1 MKCSHCQLEFKES
14 ELFKEVINHKEL
26 YFCCTGCARVYALL
40 LDLNLESFYDKLND
54 STLAPVTPQDS
65 MSALELEQ
73 ALEENN
79 KGDFILNL
87 LLEKTHCNACLWL
100 NQKVL
105 ERLKGVKK
113 VSVNFTTHHLQI
125 VFDKSLNPK
134 EIVQKIESLGYGAKI
149 YNAKNYAL
157 KAQKEQRSYLLTL
170 SVGFFAT
177 MNLMFIAIAKY
188 ASYGGASYGGASYGG
203 ASYGGASYGAG
214 MDKLMQ
220 RNLDLV
226 SLFLSLLVLVVV
238 GRFFI
243 KGAFYG
249 LKNGVLGMDLS
260 VSFGALSAFVYSI
273 YAMLVSQETYFEA
286 SSTILTLV
294 FGSKFLELKAKLFAN
309 EKCLA
314 LESHEIHSVIVVEN
328 GKQIEKH
335 PKDVAIG
342 SVVLVPSGA
351 KIALDGVLLNHASVD
366 ASLISGEFKPL
377 ELGVNDQI
385 LGGYVNVGVP
395 FSYQVSADFQNS
407 RLSSL
412 LETLK
417 KSFLEKPL
425 IESSANKIADI
436 FSKAVLFLAF
446 ISFLL
451 WQFGLG
457 GNFEKALMVCI
468 SVLVISCPCAF
479 ALATPIALVIGVFKN
494 PLIVFKEALF
504 LETLAKV
511 KKIFIDKTGTLTQ
524 KEVLLKE
531 KIIYEEFDERLLKSL
546 LKVREHLA
554 HSAILK
560 SLDSDEVSLE
570 KIEFFAHGLK
580 ANYHNETLLVG
591 SLKFLNAMG
600 VNIKAK
606 ESANIMVGFAKNK
619 TLCALFI
626 LEERLKNNAKEVI
639 QFLQNKGLELEILS
653 GDNESSVKECAKKL
667 GISNYHANLT
677 PEDKAQI
684 INSYKGVCAMIG
696 DGNNDAL
703 ALKQAS
709 VSLGFEKSALS
720 KSACDILLLEENLS
734 LLRKAFDNAQK
745 VYQVVLQNIVLSLIY
760 NAILIPVAML
770 GYINPLIASLSM
782 SASSLLVVLN
792 SLRLKRS

>member
-14 ELFKEVINHKEL
+14 ELFKETINHKEL

-54 STLAPVTPQDS
+54 STLAPVTPQDP
-65 MSALELEQ
+65 MNILELEQ
-73 ALEENN
+73 ALEESN
-79 KGDFILNL
+79 KSDFILNL

-105 ERLKGVKK
+105 ERLSGVKK

-125 VFDKSLNPK
+125 VFEKSLDPK

-188 ASYGGASYGGASYGG
+188 ASYGGASYGGTN
-203 ASYGGASYGAG
+203 YGAG

-226 SLFLSLLVLVVV
+226 SLFLSLLVLMVV

-260 VSFGALSAFVYSI
+260 VSFGALSAFVYSL

-294 FGSKFLELKAKLFAN
+294 FGSKFLELKARLFAN

-342 SVVLVPSGA
+342 SVVWVPSGA
-351 KIALDGVLLNHASVD
+351 KIALDGVLLNSASVD

-377 ELGVNDQI
+377 ELGVNDPI

-395 FSYQVSADFQNS
+395 FSYQVSATFQNS
-407 RLSSL
+407 RLSGL

-425 IESSANKIADI
+425 IESSANQIADI

-446 ISFLL
+446 VSFLL

-531 KIIYEEFDERLLKSL
+531 KIIYEKFDERLLKSL
-546 LKVREHLA
+546 LKTREHLA

-560 SLDSDEVSLE
+560 SLDGDEVNLE

-580 ANYHNETLLVG
+580 ASYQNETLLVG

-626 LEERLKNNAKEVI
+626 LEERLKANAKEVI
-639 QFLQNKGLELEILS
+639 QALQNQGLELEILS

-667 GISNYHANLT
+667 GISKYHANLT

-684 INSYKGVCAMIG
+684 ISSYQGVCAMVG

-720 KSACDILLLEENLS
+720 KSACDILLLEEDLS
-734 LLRKAFDNAQK
+734 LLEKAFDNAQK

-782 SASSLLVVLN
+782 SGSSLLVVLN

>member
-79 KGDFILNL
+79 KGELILNL

-105 ERLKGVKK
+105 ERLSGVKK

-125 VFDKSLNPK
+125 VFEKSLNPK
-134 EIVQKIESLGYGAKI
+134 EIIQKIESLGYGAKI

-188 ASYGGASYGGASYGG
+188 ASYGSTSYGGASYG
-203 ASYGGASYGAG
+203 SG

-294 FGSKFLELKAKLFAN
+294 FGSKFLELKARLFAN

-314 LESHEIHSVIVVEN
+314 LESHEIHSVIVVEKD
-328 GKQIEKH
+328 KQIEKH

-342 SVVLVPSGA
+342 SVVWVPSGA

-377 ELGVNDQI
+377 ELGVNDPI

-395 FSYQVSADFQNS
+395 FSYQVSANFQNS
-407 RLSSL
+407 RLSGL

-425 IESSANKIADI
+425 IESSANQIADI

-446 ISFLL
+446 VSFLL

-531 KIIYEEFDERLLKSL
+531 KIIYEEFDGRLLKSL
-546 LKVREHLA
+546 LKTREHLA

-560 SLDSDEVSLE
+560 TLNGDEVDLE

-580 ANYHNETLLVG
+580 ASYHNETLLVG

-626 LEERLKNNAKEVI
+626 LEERLKNNVKEVV
-639 QFLQNKGLELEILS
+639 QALQNQGLELEILS
-653 GDNESSVKECAKKL
+653 GDNENSVKECAKKL
-667 GISNYHANLT
+667 GISKYHANLT

-684 INSYKGVCAMIG
+684 ISSYKGVCAMIG

-720 KSACDILLLEENLS
+720 KSACDILLLEEDLS
-734 LLRKAFDNAQK
+734 LLEKAFHNAQK

>member
-79 KGDFILNL
+79 KGELILNL

-125 VFDKSLNPK
+125 VFEKSLNPK
-134 EIVQKIESLGYGAKI
+134 EIIQKIESLGYGSKI

-188 ASYGGASYGGASYGG
+188 ASYGSASYGGAGYG
-203 ASYGGASYGAG
+203 SG

-260 VSFGALSAFVYSI
+260 VSFGALSAFVYSL

-294 FGSKFLELKAKLFAN
+294 FGSKFLELKARLFAN

-328 GKQIEKH
+328 DKQIEKH

-342 SVVLVPSGA
+342 SVVWVPSGA
-351 KIALDGVLLNHASVD
+351 KIALDGVLLSNASVD

-377 ELGVNDQI
+377 ELGVNDPI

-395 FSYQVSADFQNS
+395 FSYQVSANFQNS
-407 RLSSL
+407 RLSGL

-457 GNFEKALMVCI
+457 GSFEKALMVCI

-511 KKIFIDKTGTLTQ
+511 EKIFIDKTGTLTQ

-531 KIIYEEFDERLLKSL
+531 KIIYKEFDGRLLKSL

-554 HSAILK
+554 HNAILK
-560 SLDSDEVSLE
+560 TLDSDEVNLE

-580 ANYHNETLLVG
+580 ANYQNETLLVG

-600 VNIKAK
+600 VDLKVK

-626 LEERLKNNAKEVI
+626 LEERLKANAKEVI
-639 QFLQNKGLELEILS
+639 QALQNQGLELEILS

-667 GISNYHANLT
+667 GISKYHAHLT

-684 INSYKGVCAMIG
+684 ISSYKGVCAMIG

-720 KSACDILLLEENLS
+720 KSACDILLLEEDLS
-734 LLRKAFDNAQK
+734 LLEKAFHNAQK

>member
-14 ELFKEVINHKEL
+14 DLFKEVINHKEL
-26 YFCCTGCARVYALL
+26 HFCCTGCARVYALL

-188 ASYGGASYGGASYGG
+188 ASYGSASYGGASYGSG
-203 ASYGGASYGAG
+203 I
-214 MDKLMQ
+214 DKLMQ

-260 VSFGALSAFVYSI
+260 VSFGALSAFVYSL

-294 FGSKFLELKAKLFAN
+294 FGSKFLELKARLFAN

-342 SVVLVPSGA
+342 SVVWVPSGA
-351 KIALDGVLLNHASVD
+351 KIALDGVLLSNASVD

-377 ELGVNDQI
+377 ELEVNDPI

-395 FSYQVSADFQNS
+395 FSYQVSANFQNS
-407 RLSSL
+407 RLSGL

-511 KKIFIDKTGTLTQ
+511 EKIFIDKTGTLTQ

-531 KIIYEEFDERLLKSL
+531 KIIYKEFDERLLKSL
-546 LKVREHLA
+546 LKTREHLA

-560 SLDSDEVSLE
+560 TLDGDEVDLE

-580 ANYHNETLLVG
+580 ANYQNETLLVG
-591 SLKFLNAMG
+591 SLKFLKSMG
-600 VNIKAK
+600 VDLKVK
-606 ESANIMVGFAKNK
+606 ESANIMVGFAKNE

-626 LEERLKNNAKEVI
+626 LEERLKANAKEVI
-639 QFLQNKGLELEILS
+639 QALQNQGLELEILS

-667 GISNYHANLT
+667 GISKYHAHLT

-684 INSYKGVCAMIG
+684 ISSYQGVCAMIG

-720 KSACDILLLEENLS
+720 KSACDILLLEEDLS
-734 LLRKAFDNAQK
+734 LLKKAFDNAQK

-770 GYINPLIASLSM
+770 GCINPLIASLSM

-792 SLRLKRS
+792 SLRLKRP

>member
-14 ELFKEVINHKEL
+14 ELFKETINHKEL
-26 YFCCTGCARVYALL
+26 YFCCAGCARVYALL

-65 MSALELEQ
+65 MNALELEQ

-79 KGDFILNL
+79 KSDFILNL

-105 ERLKGVKK
+105 ERLSGVKK

-125 VFDKSLNPK
+125 VFEKSLDPK
-134 EIVQKIESLGYGAKI
+134 EIIQKIESLGYGAKI
-149 YNAKNYAL
+149 YNAQNYTL
-157 KAQKEQRSYLLTL
+157 KVQKEQRSYLLTL

-188 ASYGGASYGGASYGG
+188 ASYGSASYGSASYG
-203 ASYGGASYGAG
+203 SG

-260 VSFGALSAFVYSI
+260 VSFGALSAFVYSL

-294 FGSKFLELKAKLFAN
+294 FGSKFLELKARLFAN

-314 LESHEIHSVIVVEN
+314 LESHEIHSVIIVEN

-342 SVVLVPSGA
+342 SVVWVPSGA
-351 KIALDGVLLNHASVD
+351 KIALDGVLLNNASVD

-377 ELGVNDQI
+377 ELGVNDPI

-395 FSYQVSADFQNS
+395 FSYQVSANFQNS
-407 RLSSL
+407 RLSGL

-531 KIIYEEFDERLLKSL
+531 KIIYKEFDGRLLKSL
-546 LKVREHLA
+546 LKTREHLA
-554 HSAILK
+554 HNAILK
-560 SLDSDEVSLE
+560 TLNGDEVDLE
-570 KIEFFAHGLK
+570 KIEFFAYGLK
-580 ANYHNETLLVG
+580 ASYQNETLLVG

-600 VNIKAK
+600 VDTPMK

-626 LEERLKNNAKEVI
+626 LEERLKANAKEVI
-639 QFLQNKGLELEILS
+639 QALQNQGLELEILS

-667 GISNYHANLT
+667 GISKYHAHLT
-677 PEDKAQI
+677 PEDKDQI
-684 INSYKGVCAMIG
+684 VSSYKGVCAMIG

-720 KSACDILLLEENLS
+720 KSACDILLLEEDLS
-734 LLRKAFDNAQK
+734 LLEKAFHNAQK

>member
-26 YFCCTGCARVYALL
+26 HFCCTGCARVYALL

-65 MSALELEQ
+65 MNALELEQ

-170 SVGFFAT
+170 SVGFFST

-188 ASYGGASYGGASYGG
+188 ASYGSASYGGAN
-203 ASYGGASYGAG
+203 YGAG

-260 VSFGALSAFVYSI
+260 VSFGALSAFVYSV

-294 FGSKFLELKAKLFAN
+294 FGSKFLELKARLFAN

-328 GKQIEKH
+328 GKQTEKH

-342 SVVLVPSGA
+342 SVVWVPSGA
-351 KIALDGVLLNHASVD
+351 KIALDGVLLNSASVD

-377 ELGVNDQI
+377 ELEVNDPI

-395 FSYQVSADFQNS
+395 FSYQVSTNFQNS
-407 RLSSL
+407 RLSGL

-511 KKIFIDKTGTLTQ
+511 EKIFIDKTGTLTQ

-546 LKVREHLA
+546 LKTREHLA

-570 KIEFFAHGLK
+570 TIEFFAHGLK
-580 ANYHNETLLVG
+580 ANYQNETLLVG

-626 LEERLKNNAKEVI
+626 LEERLKANAKEVI
-639 QFLQNKGLELEILS
+639 QALQNQGLELEILS

-667 GISNYHANLT
+667 GISKYHAHLT

-684 INSYKGVCAMIG
+684 ISSYKGVCAMVG

-720 KSACDILLLEENLS
+720 KSACDILLLEEDLS
-734 LLRKAFDNAQK
+734 LLKKAFDNAQK

-782 SASSLLVVLN
+782 SGSSLLVVLN

>member
-40 LDLNLESFYDKLND
+40 SDLNLESFYDKLND

-65 MSALELEQ
+65 MNALELEQ

-105 ERLKGVKK
+105 ERLMGVKK

-188 ASYGGASYGGASYGG
+188 
-203 ASYGGASYGAG
+203 ASYGAG

-294 FGSKFLELKAKLFAN
+294 FGSKFLELKARLFAN

-385 LGGYVNVGVP
+385 LGGYVNVGAP
-395 FSYQVSADFQNS
+395 FSYQVSANFQNS

-546 LKVREHLA
+546 LKTREHLA

-560 SLDSDEVSLE
+560 SLDSDEVHLE

-619 TLCALFI
+619 TLCALFV

-639 QFLQNKGLELEILS
+639 QALQNKGLELEILS

-684 INSYKGVCAMIG
+684 ISSYKGVCAMIG

-720 KSACDILLLEENLS
+720 KSACDILLLEEDLS
-734 LLRKAFDNAQK
+734 LLKKAFDNAQK

>member
-14 ELFKEVINHKEL
+14 ELFKEVIHHKEL

-65 MSALELEQ
+65 MNILELEQ

-79 KGDFILNL
+79 KGELILNL

-105 ERLKGVKK
+105 ERLSGVKK

-125 VFDKSLNPK
+125 VFDKSLDPK

-149 YNAKNYAL
+149 YNAKNYTL

-188 ASYGGASYGGASYGG
+188 ASYGSASYGGASYG
-203 ASYGGASYGAG
+203 SG

-260 VSFGALSAFVYSI
+260 VSFGALSAFVYSL

-294 FGSKFLELKAKLFAN
+294 FGSKFLELKARLFAN

-314 LESHEIHSVIVVEN
+314 LESHEIHSVIIVEN

-342 SVVLVPSGA
+342 SVVWVPSGA
-351 KIALDGVLLNHASVD
+351 KIALDGVLLNNASVD

-377 ELGVNDQI
+377 ELGVNDPI
-385 LGGYVNVGVP
+385 LGGYVNVGMP
-395 FSYQVSADFQNS
+395 FSYQVSATFQNS
-407 RLSSL
+407 RLSGL

-425 IESSANKIADI
+425 IESSANQIADI

-446 ISFLL
+446 VSFLL

-546 LKVREHLA
+546 LKTREHLA

-560 SLDSDEVSLE
+560 ALDGDEVSLE

-580 ANYHNETLLVG
+580 ASYQNETLLVG
-591 SLKFLNAMG
+591 SLKFLKSMG
-600 VNIKAK
+600 VDLKVK

-626 LEERLKNNAKEVI
+626 LEERLKANAKEVV
-639 QFLQNKGLELEILS
+639 QALQNKGLELEILS

-667 GISNYHANLT
+667 GISKYHAHLT
-677 PEDKAQI
+677 PEDKAQTI
-684 INSYKGVCAMIG
+684 SSYKGVCAMIG

-720 KSACDILLLEENLS
+720 KSACDILLLEEDLS
-734 LLRKAFDNAQK
+734 LLEKAFHNAQK

>member
-54 STLAPVTPQDS
+54 STLAPVTLQDS

-79 KGDFILNL
+79 KSDFILNL

-188 ASYGGASYGGASYGG
+188 ASYGS

-294 FGSKFLELKAKLFAN
+294 FGSKFLELKARLFAN

-385 LGGYVNVGVP
+385 LGGYVNMGVP
-395 FSYQVSADFQNS
+395 FSYQVSANFQNS
-407 RLSSL
+407 RLSGL

-531 KIIYEEFDERLLKSL
+531 KIIYEEFDGRLLKSL

-560 SLDSDEVSLE
+560 SLDGDEVSLE

-580 ANYHNETLLVG
+580 ANYCNETLLVG

-626 LEERLKNNAKEVI
+626 LEERLKNNAKEVV
-639 QFLQNKGLELEILS
+639 QALQNKGLELKILS

-684 INSYKGVCAMIG
+684 ISSYKGVCAMIG

-720 KSACDILLLEENLS
+720 KSTCDILLLEEDLS
-734 LLRKAFDNAQK
+734 LLKKAFDNAQK

>member
-14 ELFKEVINHKEL
+14 ELFKEVIHHKEL

-73 ALEENN
+73 TLEENN
-79 KGDFILNL
+79 KSDFILNL

-188 ASYGGASYGGASYGG
+188 ASYG
-203 ASYGGASYGAG
+203 AG

-294 FGSKFLELKAKLFAN
+294 FGSKFLELKARLFAN

-377 ELGVNDQI
+377 ELEVNDQI

-407 RLSSL
+407 RLSGL

-546 LKVREHLA
+546 LKTREHLA

-560 SLDSDEVSLE
+560 SLDSDEVNLE
-570 KIEFFAHGLK
+570 QIEFFAHGLK
-580 ANYHNETLLVG
+580 ASYRNETLLVG

-626 LEERLKNNAKEVI
+626 LEERLKNNSKEII
-639 QFLQNKGLELEILS
+639 QALQNKGLELEILS

-667 GISNYHANLT
+667 GISKYHAHLT
-677 PEDKAQI
+677 PEDKAQTI
-684 INSYKGVCAMIG
+684 SSYKGVCAMVG
-696 DGNNDAL
+696 DGNNDVL

-720 KSACDILLLEENLS
+720 KSACDILLLEEDLS
-734 LLRKAFDNAQK
+734 LLEKAFDNAQK

>member
-40 LDLNLESFYDKLND
+40 SDLNLESFYDKLND
-54 STLAPVTPQDS
+54 STLAPVMPQDS

-79 KGDFILNL
+79 KSDFILNL

-188 ASYGGASYGGASYGG
+188 ASYG
-203 ASYGGASYGAG
+203 AG

-294 FGSKFLELKAKLFAN
+294 FGSKFLELKARLFAN

-395 FSYQVSADFQNS
+395 FSYQVSANFQNS

-425 IESSANKIADI
+425 IESGANKIADI

-546 LKVREHLA
+546 LKIREHLA

-619 TLCALFI
+619 TLYALFI

-684 INSYKGVCAMIG
+684 ISSYKGVCAMIG

-720 KSACDILLLEENLS
+720 KSACDILLLEEDLS
-734 LLRKAFDNAQK
+734 LLKKAFDNAQK

>member
-14 ELFKEVINHKEL
+14 ELFKEVIHHKEL
-26 YFCCTGCARVYALL
+26 YFCCAGCARVYALL

-65 MSALELEQ
+65 MNILELEQ

-79 KGDFILNL
+79 KGELILNL

-134 EIVQKIESLGYGAKI
+134 EIIQKIESLGYGAKI
-149 YNAKNYAL
+149 YNAKNYTL

-188 ASYGGASYGGASYGG
+188 ASYGSASYGGASYG
-203 ASYGGASYGAG
+203 SG

-260 VSFGALSAFVYSI
+260 VSFGALSAFVYSL

-294 FGSKFLELKAKLFAN
+294 FGSKFLELKARLFAN

-314 LESHEIHSVIVVEN
+314 LESHEIHSVIVVES

-342 SVVLVPSGA
+342 SVVWVPSGA
-351 KIALDGVLLNHASVD
+351 KIALDGVLLNNASVD

-377 ELGVNDQI
+377 ELGVNDPI

-395 FSYQVSADFQNS
+395 FSYQVSANFQNS

-425 IESSANKIADI
+425 IESSANQIADI

-446 ISFLL
+446 VSFLL

-531 KIIYEEFDERLLKSL
+531 KIIHEEFDERLLMSL
-546 LKVREHLA
+546 LKTREHLA
-554 HSAILK
+554 HNAILK
-560 SLDSDEVSLE
+560 TLHGDEVDLE

-580 ANYHNETLLVG
+580 ANYQNETLLVG
-591 SLKFLNAMG
+591 SLKFLKSMG
-600 VNIKAK
+600 VDLKVE

-626 LEERLKNNAKEVI
+626 LEERLKANAKEVI
-639 QFLQNKGLELEILS
+639 QALQNQGLELEILS

-667 GISNYHANLT
+667 GISKYHANLT

-684 INSYKGVCAMIG
+684 VSSYKGVCAMIG

-720 KSACDILLLEENLS
+720 KSACDILLLEEDLS
-734 LLRKAFDNAQK
+734 LLEKAFHNAQK

>member
-79 KGDFILNL
+79 KSDFILNL

-188 ASYGGASYGGASYGG
+188 ASYGS
-203 ASYGGASYGAG
+203 ASYGGASYGAS

-294 FGSKFLELKAKLFAN
+294 FGSKFLELKARLFAN

-457 GNFEKALMVCI
+457 GDFEKALMVCI

-546 LKVREHLA
+546 LKTKEHLA
-554 HSAILK
+554 HSTILK

-580 ANYHNETLLVG
+580 ADYHNETLLVG

-626 LEERLKNNAKEVI
+626 LEERLKANAKEVI
-639 QFLQNKGLELEILS
+639 QALQNQGLELEILS
-653 GDNESSVKECAKKL
+653 GDNERSVKECAKKL
-667 GISNYHANLT
+667 GISKYHANLT

-684 INSYKGVCAMIG
+684 ISSYKGVCAMIG

-720 KSACDILLLEENLS
+720 KSACDILLLEEDLS
-734 LLRKAFDNAQK
+734 LLEKAFHNAQK

>member
-14 ELFKEVINHKEL
+14 ELFKETINHKEL
-26 YFCCTGCARVYALL
+26 HFCCTGCARVYALL

-79 KGDFILNL
+79 KGELILNL

-134 EIVQKIESLGYGAKI
+134 EIIQKIESLGYGAKI

-188 ASYGGASYGGASYGG
+188 ASYGSASYGGAGYG
-203 ASYGGASYGAG
+203 SG

-220 RNLDLV
+220 RHLDLV

-260 VSFGALSAFVYSI
+260 VSFGALSAFVYSV

-294 FGSKFLELKAKLFAN
+294 FGSKFLELKARLFAN

-314 LESHEIHSVIVVEN
+314 LESHEIHSVIVVKKD
-328 GKQIEKH
+328 KQIEKH

-342 SVVLVPSGA
+342 SVVWVPSGA
-351 KIALDGVLLNHASVD
+351 KIALDGVLLNNASVD

-377 ELGVNDQI
+377 ELGVNDLI

-395 FSYQVSADFQNS
+395 FSYQVSATFQNS

-425 IESSANKIADI
+425 IESSANQIADI

-446 ISFLL
+446 VSFLL

-531 KIIYEEFDERLLKSL
+531 KIIYEGFDERLLKSL
-546 LKVREHLA
+546 LKTKEHLA

-560 SLDSDEVSLE
+560 TLDGDEVNLE
-570 KIEFFAHGLK
+570 QIEFFAHGLK
-580 ANYHNETLLVG
+580 ASYQNETLLVG

-600 VNIKAK
+600 VGIKTK

-626 LEERLKNNAKEVI
+626 LEERLKANAKEVI
-639 QFLQNKGLELEILS
+639 QTLQNQGLELEILS

-667 GISNYHANLT
+667 GISKYHAHLT

-684 INSYKGVCAMIG
+684 VSSYQGVCAMVG

-720 KSACDILLLEENLS
+720 KSACDILLLEEDLS
-734 LLRKAFDNAQK
+734 LLEKAFDNAQK

>member
-188 ASYGGASYGGASYGG
+188 ASYG
-203 ASYGGASYGAG
+203 AG

-294 FGSKFLELKAKLFAN
+294 FGSKFLELKARLFAN

-395 FSYQVSADFQNS
+395 FSYQVSANFQNS

-560 SLDSDEVSLE
+560 SLDSDEVGLE

-639 QFLQNKGLELEILS
+639 QALQNKGLELEILS

-684 INSYKGVCAMIG
+684 ISSYKGVCAMIG

-720 KSACDILLLEENLS
+720 KSACDILLLEEDLS
-734 LLRKAFDNAQK
+734 LLKKAFDNAQK

>member
-79 KGDFILNL
+79 KSDFILNL

-105 ERLKGVKK
+105 ERLNGVKK

-134 EIVQKIESLGYGAKI
+134 EIIQKIESLGYGAKI

-188 ASYGGASYGGASYGG
+188 ASYGSTSYGGASYG
-203 ASYGGASYGAG
+203 SG

-294 FGSKFLELKAKLFAN
+294 FGSKFLELKARLFAN

-342 SVVLVPSGA
+342 SVVWVPSGA
-351 KIALDGVLLNHASVD
+351 KIALDGVLLNNASVD

-377 ELGVNDQI
+377 ELGINDPI

-395 FSYQVSADFQNS
+395 FSYQVSANFQNS

-425 IESSANKIADI
+425 IESSANQIADI

-446 ISFLL
+446 VSFLL

-457 GNFEKALMVCI
+457 GDFEKALMVCI

-531 KIIYEEFDERLLKSL
+531 KIIYEGFDGRLLKSL
-546 LKVREHLA
+546 LKTREHLA
-554 HSAILK
+554 HNAILK
-560 SLDSDEVSLE
+560 TLNGDEIDLE

-580 ANYHNETLLVG
+580 ANYQNETLLVG

-600 VNIKAK
+600 VDLKVE
-606 ESANIMVGFAKNK
+606 ESANIMVGFAKNE

-626 LEERLKNNAKEVI
+626 LEERLKANAKEVI
-639 QFLQNKGLELEILS
+639 QALQNQGLELEILS
-653 GDNESSVKECAKKL
+653 GDNESSVKECTKKL
-667 GISNYHANLT
+667 GISKYHAHLT

-684 INSYKGVCAMIG
+684 VSSYKGVCAMIG

-720 KSACDILLLEENLS
+720 KSACDILLLEEDLS
-734 LLRKAFDNAQK
+734 LLEKAFHNAQK

>member
-14 ELFKEVINHKEL
+14 ELFKEVIHHKEL

-65 MSALELEQ
+65 MNILELEQ
-73 ALEENN
+73 ALEESN
-79 KGDFILNL
+79 KGELILNL

-149 YNAKNYAL
+149 YNAKNYTL

-188 ASYGGASYGGASYGG
+188 ASYGSTSYGGASYG
-203 ASYGGASYGAG
+203 SG

-226 SLFLSLLVLVVV
+226 SLFLNLLVLVVV

-260 VSFGALSAFVYSI
+260 VSFGALSAFVYSL

-294 FGSKFLELKAKLFAN
+294 FGSKFLELKARLFAN

-342 SVVLVPSGA
+342 SVVWVPSGA
-351 KIALDGVLLNHASVD
+351 KIALDGVLLNSASVD

-377 ELGVNDQI
+377 ELGVNDPI

-395 FSYQVSADFQNS
+395 FSYQVSATFQNS

-425 IESSANKIADI
+425 IESSANQIADI

-446 ISFLL
+446 VSFLL

-457 GNFEKALMVCI
+457 GDFEKALMVCI

-531 KIIYEEFDERLLKSL
+531 KIIHKEFDERLLKSL
-546 LKVREHLA
+546 LKTREHLA
-554 HSAILK
+554 HNAILK
-560 SLDSDEVSLE
+560 SLDGDEVVLE

-580 ANYHNETLLVG
+580 ANYQNETLLVG
-591 SLKFLNAMG
+591 SLKFLKSMG
-600 VNIKAK
+600 VDLKVK

-626 LEERLKNNAKEVI
+626 LEERLKANAKEVI
-639 QFLQNKGLELEILS
+639 QALQNKGLELEILS

-667 GISNYHANLT
+667 GISKYHAHLT

-684 INSYKGVCAMIG
+684 VRSYKGVCAMVG

-720 KSACDILLLEENLS
+720 KSACDILLLEEDLS
-734 LLRKAFDNAQK
+734 LLEKAFHNAQK

>member
-26 YFCCTGCARVYALL
+26 YFCCMGCARVYALL

-54 STLAPVTPQDS
+54 SVLAPVTPQDS

-134 EIVQKIESLGYGAKI
+134 EIVQKIEGLGYGAKI

-188 ASYGGASYGGASYGG
+188 
-203 ASYGGASYGAG
+203 ASYGAG

-260 VSFGALSAFVYSI
+260 VSFGALSAFVYSL

-294 FGSKFLELKAKLFAN
+294 FGSKFLELKARLFAN

-351 KIALDGVLLNHASVD
+351 KIALDGVLLNNASVD

-377 ELGVNDQI
+377 ELGVNDPI

-395 FSYQVSADFQNS
+395 FSYQVSANFQNS
-407 RLSSL
+407 RLSGL

-446 ISFLL
+446 VSFLL

-546 LKVREHLA
+546 LKTREHLA

-560 SLDSDEVSLE
+560 SLNSDEVNLE
-570 KIEFFAHGLK
+570 TIEFFAHGLK
-580 ANYHNETLLVG
+580 ANYQNETLLVG

-626 LEERLKNNAKEVI
+626 LEERLKNNAKEVV
-639 QFLQNKGLELEILS
+639 QALQNKGLELEILS
-653 GDNESSVKECAKKL
+653 GDNESSVRECAKKL
-667 GISNYHANLT
+667 GISKYHAHLT
-677 PEDKAQI
+677 PEDKAQTI
-684 INSYKGVCAMIG
+684 SSYKGVCAMVG

-720 KSACDILLLEENLS
+720 KSACDILLLEEDLS
-734 LLRKAFDNAQK
+734 LLEKAFHNAQK

>member
-14 ELFKEVINHKEL
+14 DLFKEVINHKEL
-26 YFCCTGCARVYALL
+26 HFCCAGCARVYALL
-40 LDLNLESFYDKLND
+40 ADLNLESFYDKLND
-54 STLAPVTPQDS
+54 STLAPVTPQDP
-65 MSALELEQ
+65 MNILELEQ

-134 EIVQKIESLGYGAKI
+134 KIIQKIESLGYGAKI
-149 YNAKNYAL
+149 YNAQNYTL

-188 ASYGGASYGGASYGG
+188 ASYGS
-203 ASYGGASYGAG
+203 G

-294 FGSKFLELKAKLFAN
+294 FGSKFLELKARLFAN

-328 GKQIEKH
+328 GKQTEKH

-342 SVVLVPSGA
+342 SVVWVPSGA
-351 KIALDGVLLNHASVD
+351 KIALDGVLLNNASVD

-377 ELGVNDQI
+377 ELGVNDPI

-395 FSYQVSADFQNS
+395 FSYQVSATFQNS

-446 ISFLL
+446 VSFLL

-546 LKVREHLA
+546 LKTREHLA

-560 SLDSDEVSLE
+560 SLHGDEVDLE

-580 ANYHNETLLVG
+580 ASYQNETLLVG

-600 VNIKAK
+600 VGIKAK

-626 LEERLKNNAKEVI
+626 LEERLKANAKEVI
-639 QFLQNKGLELEILS
+639 QALQNQGLELEILS
-653 GDNESSVKECAKKL
+653 GDNERSVKECAKKL
-667 GISNYHANLT
+667 GISKYHAHLT

-684 INSYKGVCAMIG
+684 ISSYKGVCAMVG

-703 ALKQAS
+703 ALKKAS

-720 KSACDILLLEENLS
+720 KSACDILLLEEDLS
-734 LLRKAFDNAQK
+734 LLEKAFHNAQK

-782 SASSLLVVLN
+782 STSSLLVVLN

>member
-14 ELFKEVINHKEL
+14 ELFKEVIHHKEL

-54 STLAPVTPQDS
+54 STLAPVTPQDP
-65 MSALELEQ
+65 MNILELEQ

-79 KGDFILNL
+79 KGELILNL

-134 EIVQKIESLGYGAKI
+134 EIIQKIESLGYGAKI
-149 YNAKNYAL
+149 YNAQNYTL

-188 ASYGGASYGGASYGG
+188 ASYGSASYGGASYG
-203 ASYGGASYGAG
+203 SG

-260 VSFGALSAFVYSI
+260 VSFGALSAFVYSL

-294 FGSKFLELKAKLFAN
+294 FGSKFLELKARLFAN

-314 LESHEIHSVIVVEN
+314 LESHEIHSVIIVEN

-342 SVVLVPSGA
+342 SVVWVPSGA
-351 KIALDGVLLNHASVD
+351 KIALDGVLLNNASVD

-377 ELGVNDQI
+377 ELGVNDPI

-395 FSYQVSADFQNS
+395 FSYQVGATFQNS
-407 RLSSL
+407 RLSGL

-531 KIIYEEFDERLLKSL
+531 KIIYEEFDGRLLKSL
-546 LKVREHLA
+546 LKTREHLA
-554 HSAILK
+554 HNAILK
-560 SLDSDEVSLE
+560 TLDGDEVNLE

-580 ANYHNETLLVG
+580 ANYQNETLLVG

-606 ESANIMVGFAKNK
+606 ESTNIMVGFAKNK

-626 LEERLKNNAKEVI
+626 LEERLKNNAKEVV

-684 INSYKGVCAMIG
+684 ISSYKGVCAMIG

-720 KSACDILLLEENLS
+720 KSACDILLLEEDLS
-734 LLRKAFDNAQK
+734 LLKKAFDNAQK

>member
-26 YFCCTGCARVYALL
+26 HFCCTGCARVYALL

-79 KGDFILNL
+79 KGELILNL

-105 ERLKGVKK
+105 ERLSGVKK

-125 VFDKSLNPK
+125 VFEKSLDPK

-188 ASYGGASYGGASYGG
+188 ASYGSASYGGASYGT
-203 ASYGGASYGAG
+203 G

-260 VSFGALSAFVYSI
+260 VSFGALSAFVYSV

-294 FGSKFLELKAKLFAN
+294 FGSKFLELKARLFAN

-314 LESHEIHSVIVVEN
+314 LESHEIHSVIIVEKD
-328 GKQIEKH
+328 KQIEKH

-342 SVVLVPSGA
+342 SVVWVPSGA
-351 KIALDGVLLNHASVD
+351 KIALDGVLLNNASVD

-377 ELGVNDQI
+377 ELGVNDPI

-425 IESSANKIADI
+425 IESSANQIADI

-446 ISFLL
+446 VSFLL

-457 GNFEKALMVCI
+457 GDFEKALMVCI

-531 KIIYEEFDERLLKSL
+531 KIIYKEFDERLLKSL
-546 LKVREHLA
+546 LKTREHLA
-554 HSAILK
+554 HNAILK
-560 SLDSDEVSLE
+560 TLNSDEVNLE

-580 ANYHNETLLVG
+580 ANYQNETLLVG

-600 VNIKAK
+600 VNIKTK

-626 LEERLKNNAKEVI
+626 LEERLKANAKEVI
-639 QFLQNKGLELEILS
+639 QALQNKGLELEILS

-667 GISNYHANLT
+667 GISKYHAHLT

-684 INSYKGVCAMIG
+684 VSSYQGVCAMVG

-720 KSACDILLLEENLS
+720 KSACDILLLEEDLS
-734 LLRKAFDNAQK
+734 LLEKAFHNAQK

-782 SASSLLVVLN
+782 SGSSLLVVLN
-792 SLRLKRS
+792 SLKLKRS

>member
-14 ELFKEVINHKEL
+14 ELFKETINHKEL
-26 YFCCTGCARVYALL
+26 HFCCTGCARVYALL
-40 LDLNLESFYDKLND
+40 TDLNLESFYDKLND
-54 STLAPVTPQDS
+54 STLAPVTLQDP
-65 MSALELEQ
+65 MNILELEQ

-79 KGDFILNL
+79 KGELILNL

-134 EIVQKIESLGYGAKI
+134 EIIQKIESLGYGAKI
-149 YNAKNYAL
+149 YNAQNYTL

-188 ASYGGASYGGASYGG
+188 ASYGSAGYGGASYG
-203 ASYGGASYGAG
+203 SG

-294 FGSKFLELKAKLFAN
+294 FGSKFLELKARLFAN

-342 SVVLVPSGA
+342 SVVWVPSGA
-351 KIALDGVLLNHASVD
+351 KIALDGVLLNNASVD

-377 ELGVNDQI
+377 ELGVNDPI

-395 FSYQVSADFQNS
+395 FSYQVSATFQNS

-446 ISFLL
+446 VSFLL

-531 KIIYEEFDERLLKSL
+531 KIIHEEFDERLLKSL
-546 LKVREHLA
+546 LKTREHLA
-554 HSAILK
+554 HSTILK
-560 SLDSDEVSLE
+560 TLNGDEISLE

-580 ANYHNETLLVG
+580 ASYQNKTLLVG
-591 SLKFLNAMG
+591 SLKFLKSMG
-600 VNIKAK
+600 VDLKVK

-626 LEERLKNNAKEVI
+626 LEERLKANAKEVI
-639 QFLQNKGLELEILS
+639 QALQNKGLELEILS

-667 GISNYHANLT
+667 GISKYHAHLT

-684 INSYKGVCAMIG
+684 ISSYKGVCAMIG

-720 KSACDILLLEENLS
+720 KSACDILLLEEDLS
-734 LLRKAFDNAQK
+734 LLEKAFHNAQK

>member
-14 ELFKEVINHKEL
+14 ELFKEVINHREL

-40 LDLNLESFYDKLND
+40 SDLNLESFYDKLND
-54 STLAPVTPQDS
+54 STLAPVTLQDS

-79 KGDFILNL
+79 KSDFILNL

-188 ASYGGASYGGASYGG
+188 ASYGGASYGGASYGT
-203 ASYGGASYGAG
+203 G

-294 FGSKFLELKAKLFAN
+294 FGSKFLELKARLFAN

-328 GKQIEKH
+328 GKQVEKH

-342 SVVLVPSGA
+342 SVVWVPSGA
-351 KIALDGVLLNHASVD
+351 KIALDGALLNSASVD
-366 ASLISGEFKPL
+366 ASLVSGEFKPL
-377 ELGVNDQI
+377 ELGVNDPI

-395 FSYQVSADFQNS
+395 FSYQVSANFQNS
-407 RLSSL
+407 RLSGL

-531 KIIYEEFDERLLKSL
+531 KIIYEGFDERLLKSL
-546 LKVREHLA
+546 LKTREHLA

-600 VNIKAK
+600 VNIRAK

-626 LEERLKNNAKEVI
+626 LEERLKNNAKEVV

-667 GISNYHANLT
+667 GISKYHANLT

-684 INSYKGVCAMIG
+684 ISSYKGVCAMVG

-720 KSACDILLLEENLS
+720 KSACDILLLEEDLS
-734 LLRKAFDNAQK
+734 LLKKAFDNAQK

>member
-14 ELFKEVINHKEL
+14 ELFKETINHKEL
-26 YFCCTGCARVYALL
+26 HFCCTGCARVYALL

-79 KGDFILNL
+79 RGELILNL

-134 EIVQKIESLGYGAKI
+134 EIIQKIESLGYGAKI
-149 YNAKNYAL
+149 YNAQNYTL

-188 ASYGGASYGGASYGG
+188 ASYGS
-203 ASYGGASYGAG
+203 ASYGAASYSSG

-226 SLFLSLLVLVVV
+226 SLFLNLLVLVVV

-294 FGSKFLELKAKLFAN
+294 FGSKFLELKARLFAN

-342 SVVLVPSGA
+342 SVVWVPSGA
-351 KIALDGVLLNHASVD
+351 KIALDGVLLNSASVD

-377 ELGVNDQI
+377 ELGVNDPI

-395 FSYQVSADFQNS
+395 FSYQVGATFQNS

-425 IESSANKIADI
+425 IESSANQIADI

-446 ISFLL
+446 VSFLL

-531 KIIYEEFDERLLKSL
+531 KIIHKEFDERLLKSL
-546 LKVREHLA
+546 LKTREHLA
-554 HSAILK
+554 HNAILK
-560 SLDSDEVSLE
+560 SLDGDEVDLE

-580 ANYHNETLLVG
+580 ANYQNETLLVG
-591 SLKFLNAMG
+591 SLKFLKSMG
-600 VNIKAK
+600 VDLKVK

-626 LEERLKNNAKEVI
+626 LEERLKANVKEVI
-639 QFLQNKGLELEILS
+639 QALQNKGLELEILS

-667 GISNYHANLT
+667 GISKYHAHLT

-684 INSYKGVCAMIG
+684 VRSYKGVCAMVG

-720 KSACDILLLEENLS
+720 KSACDILLLEEDLS
-734 LLRKAFDNAQK
+734 LLEKAFHNAQK

>member
-79 KGDFILNL
+79 KSDFILNL

-188 ASYGGASYGGASYGG
+188 ASYGR

-294 FGSKFLELKAKLFAN
+294 FGSKFLELKARLFAN

-351 KIALDGVLLNHASVD
+351 KIALDGVLLNNASVD

-395 FSYQVSADFQNS
+395 FSYQVSANFQNS
-407 RLSSL
+407 RLSGL

-531 KIIYEEFDERLLKSL
+531 KIIYKEFDERLLKSL
-546 LKVREHLA
+546 LKTREHLA

-560 SLDSDEVSLE
+560 SLDSDEVHLE

-580 ANYHNETLLVG
+580 ASYHNETLLVG

-600 VNIKAK
+600 VNIRAK

-684 INSYKGVCAMIG
+684 ISSYKGVCTMIG

-720 KSACDILLLEENLS
+720 KSACDILLLEEDLS
-734 LLRKAFDNAQK
+734 LLKKAFDNAQK

>member
-188 ASYGGASYGGASYGG
+188 ASYG
-203 ASYGGASYGAG
+203 AG

-294 FGSKFLELKAKLFAN
+294 FSSKFLELKARLFAN

-314 LESHEIHSVIVVEN
+314 LESHEIHSVIVIEN

-335 PKDVAIG
+335 PKDVTIG

-351 KIALDGVLLNHASVD
+351 KIALDGVLLNSASVD

-395 FSYQVSADFQNS
+395 FSYQVSANFQNS

-412 LETLK
+412 LEILK

-546 LKVREHLA
+546 LKTREHLA

-600 VNIKAK
+600 VNIRAK

-639 QFLQNKGLELEILS
+639 QALQDKGLELEILS

-684 INSYKGVCAMIG
+684 ISSYKGVCAMIG

-720 KSACDILLLEENLS
+720 KSACDILLLEEDLS
-734 LLRKAFDNAQK
+734 LLKKAFDNAQK

-770 GYINPLIASLSM
+770 GCINPLIASLSM

>member
-26 YFCCTGCARVYALL
+26 YFCCMGCARVYALL

-65 MSALELEQ
+65 MNALELEQ

-188 ASYGGASYGGASYGG
+188 ASYGT
-203 ASYGGASYGAG
+203 G

-260 VSFGALSAFVYSI
+260 VSFGALSAFVYSV

-294 FGSKFLELKAKLFAN
+294 FGSKFLELKARLFAN

-351 KIALDGVLLNHASVD
+351 KIALDGTLLNNASVD

-395 FSYQVSADFQNS
+395 FSYQVSANFQNS

-425 IESSANKIADI
+425 IESSTNKIADI

-511 KKIFIDKTGTLTQ
+511 EKIFIDKTGTLTQ

-546 LKVREHLA
+546 LKTREHLA

-560 SLDSDEVSLE
+560 SLDSDEVHLE

-600 VNIKAK
+600 VNIKTK
-606 ESANIMVGFAKNK
+606 ESTNIMVGFAKNK

-626 LEERLKNNAKEVI
+626 LEERLKNNAKEVV

-667 GISNYHANLT
+667 GISKYHANLT
-677 PEDKAQI
+677 PEDKAQTI
-684 INSYKGVCAMIG
+684 SSYKGVCAMIG

-720 KSACDILLLEENLS
+720 KSACDILLLEEDLS
-734 LLRKAFDNAQK
+734 LLKKAFDNAQK

>member
-14 ELFKEVINHKEL
+14 ELFKETINHKEL
-26 YFCCTGCARVYALL
+26 HFCCAGCARVYALL

-79 KGDFILNL
+79 KSDFILNL

-105 ERLKGVKK
+105 ERLSGVKK

-125 VFDKSLNPK
+125 VFEKSLNPK
-134 EIVQKIESLGYGAKI
+134 EIIQKIESLGYGAKI
-149 YNAKNYAL
+149 YNAQNYTL

-188 ASYGGASYGGASYGG
+188 ASYGSASYGGAGYG
-203 ASYGGASYGAG
+203 SG

-260 VSFGALSAFVYSI
+260 VSFGALSAFVYSL

-294 FGSKFLELKAKLFAN
+294 FGSKFLELKARLFAN

-314 LESHEIHSVIVVEN
+314 LESHEIHSVIIVEN

-342 SVVLVPSGA
+342 SVVWVPSGA
-351 KIALDGVLLNHASVD
+351 KIALDGVLLNNASVD

-377 ELGVNDQI
+377 ELGVNDPI

-395 FSYQVSADFQNS
+395 FSYQVSATFQNS

-425 IESSANKIADI
+425 IESSANQIADI

-446 ISFLL
+446 VSFLL

-531 KIIYEEFDERLLKSL
+531 KIIYEEFDGRLLKSL
-546 LKVREHLA
+546 LKTREHLA

-560 SLDSDEVSLE
+560 TLNGDEVDLE

-580 ANYHNETLLVG
+580 ASYQNETLLVG
-591 SLKFLNAMG
+591 SLKFLKSMG
-600 VNIKAK
+600 VDLKVK

-626 LEERLKNNAKEVI
+626 LEERLKTNAKEVI
-639 QFLQNKGLELEILS
+639 QTLQNQGLELEILS

-667 GISNYHANLT
+667 GISKYHANLT

-684 INSYKGVCAMIG
+684 ISSYQGVCAMVG

-720 KSACDILLLEENLS
+720 KSACDILLLEEDLS
-734 LLRKAFDNAQK
+734 LLEKAFDNAQK

-760 NAILIPVAML
+760 NAVLIPVAML

>member
-14 ELFKEVINHKEL
+14 DLFKETINHKEL
-26 YFCCTGCARVYALL
+26 HFCCAGCARVYALL

-54 STLAPVTPQDS
+54 STLAPVTPQDP
-65 MSALELEQ
+65 MNILELEQ

-79 KGDFILNL
+79 KGELILNL

-134 EIVQKIESLGYGAKI
+134 EIIQKIESLGYGAKI
-149 YNAKNYAL
+149 YNAQNYTL

-188 ASYGGASYGGASYGG
+188 ASYGSASYGGAGYG
-203 ASYGGASYGAG
+203 SS

-260 VSFGALSAFVYSI
+260 VSFGALSAFAYSI

-294 FGSKFLELKAKLFAN
+294 FGSKFLELKARLFAN

-342 SVVLVPSGA
+342 SVVWVPSGA
-351 KIALDGVLLNHASVD
+351 KIALDGVLLNNASVD

-377 ELGVNDQI
+377 ELGVNDPI

-395 FSYQVSADFQNS
+395 FSYQVSANFQNS

-425 IESSANKIADI
+425 IESSANQIADI

-446 ISFLL
+446 VSFLL

-531 KIIYEEFDERLLKSL
+531 KIIYEEFDGRLLKSL
-546 LKVREHLA
+546 LKTREHLA

-560 SLDSDEVSLE
+560 TLDGDEVDLE

-580 ANYHNETLLVG
+580 ANYQNETLLVG

-600 VNIKAK
+600 VGIKTK

-626 LEERLKNNAKEVI
+626 LEERLKANAKEII
-639 QFLQNKGLELEILS
+639 QALQNKGLELEILS

-667 GISNYHANLT
+667 GISKYHAHLT

-684 INSYKGVCAMIG
+684 ISSYKGVCAMVG
-696 DGNNDAL
+696 DGNNDVL

-720 KSACDILLLEENLS
+720 KSACDILLLEEDLS
-734 LLRKAFDNAQK
+734 LLEKAFHNAQK

>member
-14 ELFKEVINHKEL
+14 ELFKETINHKEL

-65 MSALELEQ
+65 MGALELEQ

-79 KGDFILNL
+79 KSDFILNL

-105 ERLKGVKK
+105 ERLSGVKK

-188 ASYGGASYGGASYGG
+188 ASYG
-203 ASYGGASYGAG
+203 AG

-260 VSFGALSAFVYSI
+260 VSFGALSAFVYSV

-294 FGSKFLELKAKLFAN
+294 FGSKFLELKARLFAN

-314 LESHEIHSVIVVEN
+314 LESHEIHSVIVVEKD
-328 GKQIEKH
+328 KQTEKH

-342 SVVLVPSGA
+342 SVVWVPSGA
-351 KIALDGVLLNHASVD
+351 KIALDGALLNSASVD

-377 ELGVNDQI
+377 ELGVNDPI
-385 LGGYVNVGVP
+385 LGGYVNVGAP
-395 FSYQVSADFQNS
+395 FSYQVSANFQNS
-407 RLSSL
+407 RLSGL

-446 ISFLL
+446 VSFLL

-531 KIIYEEFDERLLKSL
+531 KIIYEEFDGRLLKSL
-546 LKVREHLA
+546 LKTREHLA

-560 SLDSDEVSLE
+560 SLDGDEVSLE
-570 KIEFFAHGLK
+570 TIEFFAHGLK
-580 ANYHNETLLVG
+580 ANYRNETLLVG

-606 ESANIMVGFAKNK
+606 ESANIMVGFAKNE

-626 LEERLKNNAKEVI
+626 LEERLKNNAKEVV
-639 QFLQNKGLELEILS
+639 QALQNKGLELEILS

-667 GISNYHANLT
+667 GISKYHAHLT
-677 PEDKAQI
+677 PEDKAQTI
-684 INSYKGVCAMIG
+684 SSYKGVCAMVG

-720 KSACDILLLEENLS
+720 KSTCDILLLEEDLS
-734 LLRKAFDNAQK
+734 LLKKAFDNAQK

>member
-79 KGDFILNL
+79 KSDFILNL

-188 ASYGGASYGGASYGG
+188 ASYG
-203 ASYGGASYGAG
+203 AG

-260 VSFGALSAFVYSI
+260 VSFGALSAFVYSV

-294 FGSKFLELKAKLFAN
+294 FGSKFLELKARLFAN

-328 GKQIEKH
+328 GKQQIEKH

-377 ELGVNDQI
+377 ELEVNDQI

-395 FSYQVSADFQNS
+395 FSYQVSANFQNS

-546 LKVREHLA
+546 LKTREHLA

-600 VNIKAK
+600 VNIRAK

-626 LEERLKNNAKEVI
+626 LEERLKNNAKEVV
-639 QFLQNKGLELEILS
+639 QALQNKGLELEILS

-677 PEDKAQI
+677 PEDKAQTI
-684 INSYKGVCAMIG
+684 SSYKGVCAMIG

-720 KSACDILLLEENLS
+720 KSACDILLLEEDLS
-734 LLRKAFDNAQK
+734 LLKKAFDNAQK

>member
-14 ELFKEVINHKEL
+14 ELFKETINHKEL
-26 YFCCTGCARVYALL
+26 HFCCTGCARVYALL

-79 KGDFILNL
+79 KGELILNL

-105 ERLKGVKK
+105 ERLGGVKK

-125 VFDKSLNPK
+125 VFEKSLNPK
-134 EIVQKIESLGYGAKI
+134 EIIQKIESLGYGAKI
-149 YNAKNYAL
+149 YNAQNYTL

-188 ASYGGASYGGASYGG
+188 ASYGSASYGSASYG
-203 ASYGGASYGAG
+203 G

-260 VSFGALSAFVYSI
+260 VSFGALSAFVYSV

-294 FGSKFLELKAKLFAN
+294 FGSKFLELKARLFAN

-314 LESHEIHSVIVVEN
+314 LESHEIHSVIVVEKD
-328 GKQIEKH
+328 KQIEKH

-342 SVVLVPSGA
+342 SVVWVPSGA
-351 KIALDGVLLNHASVD
+351 KIALDGVLLNSASVD

-377 ELGVNDQI
+377 ELGVNDPI

-395 FSYQVSADFQNS
+395 FSYQVSANFQNS

-425 IESSANKIADI
+425 IESSANQIADI

-446 ISFLL
+446 VSFLL

-457 GNFEKALMVCI
+457 GSFEKALMVCI

-531 KIIYEEFDERLLKSL
+531 KIIYKEFDGRLLKSL
-546 LKVREHLA
+546 LKTREHLA
-554 HSAILK
+554 HNAILK
-560 SLDSDEVSLE
+560 SLDGDEVNLE
-570 KIEFFAHGLK
+570 QIEFFAHGLK
-580 ANYHNETLLVG
+580 ANYQNETLLVG

-600 VNIKAK
+600 VDIKTK

-626 LEERLKNNAKEVI
+626 LEERLKANAKEVI
-639 QFLQNKGLELEILS
+639 QALQNQGLELEILS

-667 GISNYHANLT
+667 GISKYHAHLT

-684 INSYKGVCAMIG
+684 ISSYKGVCAMIG

-720 KSACDILLLEENLS
+720 KSACDILLLEEDLS
-734 LLRKAFDNAQK
+734 LLEKAFHNAQK

-760 NAILIPVAML
+760 NAVLITVAML

-792 SLRLKRS
+792 SLRLKRT

>member
-26 YFCCTGCARVYALL
+26 YFCCMGCARVYALL

-79 KGDFILNL
+79 KSDFILNL

-188 ASYGGASYGGASYGG
+188 ASYGS

-294 FGSKFLELKAKLFAN
+294 FGSKFLELKARLFAN

-342 SVVLVPSGA
+342 SVILVPSGA
-351 KIALDGVLLNHASVD
+351 KIALDGVLLNSASVD

-395 FSYQVSADFQNS
+395 FSYQVSANFQNS

-531 KIIYEEFDERLLKSL
+531 KIIYGEFDERLLKSL

-600 VNIKAK
+600 VNIRAK

-667 GISNYHANLT
+667 GISKYHANLT

-684 INSYKGVCAMIG
+684 ISSYKGVCTMIG

-720 KSACDILLLEENLS
+720 KSACDILLLEEDLS
-734 LLRKAFDNAQK
+734 LLKKAFDNAQK

>member
-79 KGDFILNL
+79 KGELILNL

-105 ERLKGVKK
+105 ERLSGVKK

-134 EIVQKIESLGYGAKI
+134 EIIQKIESLGYGAKI

-157 KAQKEQRSYLLTL
+157 KAQKEQRSYLITL

-188 ASYGGASYGGASYGG
+188 ASYGSASYGGASYDT
-203 ASYGGASYGAG
+203 G

-243 KGAFYG
+243 KRAFYG

-260 VSFGALSAFVYSI
+260 VSFGALSAFVYSV

-294 FGSKFLELKAKLFAN
+294 FGSKFLELKARLFAN

-314 LESHEIHSVIVVEN
+314 LESHEIHSVIIVEKD
-328 GKQIEKH
+328 KQIEKH

-342 SVVLVPSGA
+342 SVVWVPSGA

-377 ELGVNDQI
+377 ELGVNDPI

-395 FSYQVSADFQNS
+395 FSYQVSANFQNS
-407 RLSSL
+407 RLSGL

-546 LKVREHLA
+546 LKTREHLA

-560 SLDSDEVSLE
+560 SLDSDEVGLE

-600 VNIKAK
+600 VNIRAK

-619 TLCALFI
+619 TLCTLFI

-639 QFLQNKGLELEILS
+639 QALQNKGLELEILS

-667 GISNYHANLT
+667 GISKYHANLT

-684 INSYKGVCAMIG
+684 ISSYKGVCTMIG

-703 ALKQAS
+703 ALRQAS

-720 KSACDILLLEENLS
+720 KSACDILLLEEDLS
-734 LLRKAFDNAQK
+734 LLKKAFDNAQK

>member
-54 STLAPVTPQDS
+54 SVLAPVTPQDS

-79 KGDFILNL
+79 KGNFILNL

-188 ASYGGASYGGASYGG
+188 ASYGSAG
-203 ASYGGASYGAG
+203 YGGASYGAG

-260 VSFGALSAFVYSI
+260 VSFGALSAFVYSV

-294 FGSKFLELKAKLFAN
+294 FGSKFLELKARLFAN

-314 LESHEIHSVIVVEN
+314 LESHEIHSVIVVED

-351 KIALDGVLLNHASVD
+351 KIALDGVLLNNASVD

-395 FSYQVSADFQNS
+395 FSYQVSANFQNS

-511 KKIFIDKTGTLTQ
+511 EKIFIDKTGTLTQ

-546 LKVREHLA
+546 LKTREHLA

-560 SLDSDEVSLE
+560 SLDSDEVGLE

-626 LEERLKNNAKEVI
+626 LEERLKNNAKEVV

-684 INSYKGVCAMIG
+684 ISSYKGVCAMIG

-720 KSACDILLLEENLS
+720 KSACDILLLEEDLS
-734 LLRKAFDNAQK
+734 LLKKAFDNAQK

>member
-26 YFCCTGCARVYALL
+26 HFCCTGCARVYALL

-65 MSALELEQ
+65 MNALELEQ

-79 KGDFILNL
+79 KGELILNL

-157 KAQKEQRSYLLTL
+157 KTQKEQRSYLLTL

-188 ASYGGASYGGASYGG
+188 ASYGGASYGGANYGT
-203 ASYGGASYGAG
+203 G

-220 RNLDLV
+220 RNLDFV

-260 VSFGALSAFVYSI
+260 VSFGALSAFVYSL

-294 FGSKFLELKAKLFAN
+294 FGSKFLELKARLFAN

-342 SVVLVPSGA
+342 SVVWVPSGA
-351 KIALDGVLLNHASVD
+351 KIALDGVLLSNASVD

-377 ELGVNDQI
+377 ELEVNDPI

-395 FSYQVSADFQNS
+395 FSYQVSANFQNS
-407 RLSSL
+407 RLSGL

-457 GNFEKALMVCI
+457 GDFEKALMVCI

-546 LKVREHLA
+546 LKTREHLA

-560 SLDSDEVSLE
+560 SLDGDEVSLE

-580 ANYHNETLLVG
+580 ASYQNQTLLVG

-600 VNIKAK
+600 VDLKVE

-626 LEERLKNNAKEVI
+626 LEERLKANAKEVI
-639 QFLQNKGLELEILS
+639 QALQNQGLELEILS

-667 GISNYHANLT
+667 EISKYHAHLT

-684 INSYKGVCAMIG
+684 ISSYKGVCAMIG

-720 KSACDILLLEENLS
+720 KSACDILLLEEDLS
-734 LLRKAFDNAQK
+734 LLEKAFHNAQK

-760 NAILIPVAML
+760 NAVLIPVAML

>member
-14 ELFKEVINHKEL
+14 ELFKETINHKEL
-26 YFCCTGCARVYALL
+26 HFCCAGCARVYALL

-65 MSALELEQ
+65 MNILELEQ

-79 KGDFILNL
+79 KSDFILNL

-105 ERLKGVKK
+105 ERLGGVKK

-134 EIVQKIESLGYGAKI
+134 EIIQKIESLGYGAKI

-188 ASYGGASYGGASYGG
+188 ASYGS
-203 ASYGGASYGAG
+203 ASYGAASYGTG

-294 FGSKFLELKAKLFAN
+294 FGSKFLELKARLFAN

-342 SVVLVPSGA
+342 SVVWVPSGA
-351 KIALDGVLLNHASVD
+351 KIALDGVLLNNASVD

-377 ELGVNDQI
+377 ELGVNDPI

-395 FSYQVSADFQNS
+395 FSYQVGATFQNS

-446 ISFLL
+446 VSFLL

-457 GNFEKALMVCI
+457 GDFEKALMVCI

-511 KKIFIDKTGTLTQ
+511 EKIFIDKTGTLTQ

-531 KIIYEEFDERLLKSL
+531 KIIYKEFDERLLKSL
-546 LKVREHLA
+546 LKTREHLA

-560 SLDSDEVSLE
+560 TLNGDEVNLE
-570 KIEFFAHGLK
+570 QIEFFAHGLK
-580 ANYHNETLLVG
+580 ANYQNETLLVG

-600 VNIKAK
+600 VDIKTK

-626 LEERLKNNAKEVI
+626 LEERLKANAKEVI
-639 QFLQNKGLELEILS
+639 QALQNQGLELEILS

-667 GISNYHANLT
+667 GISKYHANLT
-677 PEDKAQI
+677 PEDKAQTI
-684 INSYKGVCAMIG
+684 SSYKGVCAMIG

-720 KSACDILLLEENLS
+720 KSACDILLLEEDLS
-734 LLRKAFDNAQK
+734 LLEKAFHNAQK

-782 SASSLLVVLN
+782 SGSSLLVVLN

>member
-14 ELFKEVINHKEL
+14 ELFKEVIHHKEL

-40 LDLNLESFYDKLND
+40 TDLNLESFYDKLND
-54 STLAPVTPQDS
+54 STLAPVTSQDS

-105 ERLKGVKK
+105 ERLSGVKK

-125 VFDKSLNPK
+125 VFEKSLNPK
-134 EIVQKIESLGYGAKI
+134 EIIQKIESLGYGAKI

-188 ASYGGASYGGASYGG
+188 ASYSSASYGGAGYGG
-203 ASYGGASYGAG
+203 G

-294 FGSKFLELKAKLFAN
+294 FGSKFLELKARLFAN

-342 SVVLVPSGA
+342 SVVWVPSGA
-351 KIALDGVLLNHASVD
+351 KIALDGVLLNNASVD

-377 ELGVNDQI
+377 ELGVNDPI

-395 FSYQVSADFQNS
+395 FSYQVSANFQNS

-425 IESSANKIADI
+425 IESSANQIADI

-446 ISFLL
+446 VSFLL
-451 WQFGLG
+451 WQFGFG

-531 KIIYEEFDERLLKSL
+531 KIIYKEFDGRLLKSL
-546 LKVREHLA
+546 LKTREHLA
-554 HSAILK
+554 HSTILK
-560 SLDSDEVSLE
+560 TLNGDEVDLE

-580 ANYHNETLLVG
+580 ANYQNETLLVG
-591 SLKFLNAMG
+591 SLKFLKSMG
-600 VNIKAK
+600 VDLKVE

-626 LEERLKNNAKEVI
+626 LEERLKANAKEVI
-639 QFLQNKGLELEILS
+639 QALQNQGLELEILS

-667 GISNYHANLT
+667 GISKYHAHLT

-684 INSYKGVCAMIG
+684 VSSYKGVCAMVG

-720 KSACDILLLEENLS
+720 KSACDILLLEEDLS
-734 LLRKAFDNAQK
+734 LLEKAFYNAQK

-792 SLRLKRS
+792 SLRLKRT

>member
-14 ELFKEVINHKEL
+14 ELFKEVIHHKEL

-79 KGDFILNL
+79 KSDFILNL
-87 LLEKTHCNACLWL
+87 LLEKMHCNACLWL

-125 VFDKSLNPK
+125 VFDKSLDPK

-188 ASYGGASYGGASYGG
+188 ASYGSASYGGANYGT
-203 ASYGGASYGAG
+203 G

-294 FGSKFLELKAKLFAN
+294 FGSKFLELKARLFAN

-342 SVVLVPSGA
+342 SVVWVPSGA
-351 KIALDGVLLNHASVD
+351 KIALDGVLLNNASVD

-377 ELGVNDQI
+377 ELEVNDPI

-395 FSYQVSADFQNS
+395 FSYQVSTTFQNS

-446 ISFLL
+446 VSFLL

-531 KIIYEEFDERLLKSL
+531 KIIYEGFDERLLKSL

-554 HSAILK
+554 HNAILK
-560 SLDSDEVSLE
+560 TLDSDEVNLE

-580 ANYHNETLLVG
+580 ANYQNETLLVG

-619 TLCALFI
+619 TLCTLFI
-626 LEERLKNNAKEVI
+626 LEERLKANAKEVI
-639 QFLQNKGLELEILS
+639 QALQNQGLELEILS

-667 GISNYHANLT
+667 GISKYHAHLT

-684 INSYKGVCAMIG
+684 VSSYKGVCAMIG

-720 KSACDILLLEENLS
+720 KSACDILLLEEDLS
-734 LLRKAFDNAQK
+734 LLEKAFHNAQK

>member
-14 ELFKEVINHKEL
+14 ELFKETINHKEL

-105 ERLKGVKK
+105 ERLSGVKK

-125 VFDKSLNPK
+125 VFEKSLDPK

-188 ASYGGASYGGASYGG
+188 ASYGSASYGGANYGG
-203 ASYGGASYGAG
+203 G

-294 FGSKFLELKAKLFAN
+294 FGSKFLELKARLFAN

-342 SVVLVPSGA
+342 SVVWVPSGA
-351 KIALDGVLLNHASVD
+351 KIALDGVLLNNASVD

-377 ELGVNDQI
+377 ELGVNDPI

-395 FSYQVSADFQNS
+395 FSYQVSANFQNS

-425 IESSANKIADI
+425 IESSANQIADI

-446 ISFLL
+446 VSFLL

-531 KIIYEEFDERLLKSL
+531 KIIYEGFDERLLKSL

-554 HSAILK
+554 HNAILK
-560 SLDSDEVSLE
+560 TLDSDEVNLE

-580 ANYHNETLLVG
+580 ANYQNETLLVG
-591 SLKFLNAMG
+591 SLKFLKSMG
-600 VNIKAK
+600 VDLKVK

-626 LEERLKNNAKEVI
+626 LEERLKANAKEVI
-639 QFLQNKGLELEILS
+639 QALQNKGLELEILS

-667 GISNYHANLT
+667 GISKYHAHLT
-677 PEDKAQI
+677 PEDKAQTI
-684 INSYKGVCAMIG
+684 SSYQGVCAMIG

-703 ALKQAS
+703 ALKKAS

-720 KSACDILLLEENLS
+720 KSTCDILLLEEDLS
-734 LLRKAFDNAQK
+734 LLKKAFDNAQK

-760 NAILIPVAML
+760 NAVLIPVAML